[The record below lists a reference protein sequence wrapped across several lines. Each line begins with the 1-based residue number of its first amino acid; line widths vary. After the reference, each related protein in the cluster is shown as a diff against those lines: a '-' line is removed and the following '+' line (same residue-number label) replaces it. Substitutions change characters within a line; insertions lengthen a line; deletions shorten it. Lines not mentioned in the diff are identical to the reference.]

1 MKKLNTL
8 ELFVGC
14 GGLLEGF
21 EQTKKFS
28 TIASVEWKRYACN
41 TLINR
46 LKNRYDYVDA
56 EKRVI
61 HFDIQRTDELING
74 WKDDPE
80 YGDGE
85 GLNKIIENNAIDII
99 VGGPPCQAY
108 SLAGRI
114 QDKNSMKDDY
124 RNYLFESYLEVVKV
138 YDPKIL
144 VFENVEGMLSA
155 MPDGENITDKIK
167 RGFNEHGFDIIDNIR
182 GQALL
187 DLSEFGVPQ
196 KRKRVILVGLNR
208 KYFGDEK
215 ENEETLQYFYNEIL
229 ESYKTENKCTVYDAI
244 GKLPKLYPA
253 DEYRLGGKKYSHFPY
268 ETTIN
273 WHVPRYHNRRD
284 MEIFRVL
291 AEDIASERLRYTST
305 ESLKELYTEKTG
317 KKSNVHKYFVL
328 RWDQPS
334 NTIPAH
340 LKKDGLRHIHPDP
353 RQARTITVREAGR
366 LQTFSN
372 DFEFLGSMSQ
382 NYEMIGNAVP
392 PEFAK
397 RLALGIYDLLNHKG
411 MV

>member
-1 MKKLNTL
+1 MRKIYTL
-8 ELFVGC
+8 ELFAGC
-14 GGLLEGF
+14 GGLLDGF
-21 EQTKKFS
+21 EQTTKY
-28 TIASVEWKRYACN
+28 TTVASVEWKRYACN

-46 LKNRYDYVDA
+46 LKNIYQYADA
-56 EKRVI
+56 EHRVI
-61 HFDIQRTDELING
+61 HFDIQRTDELIYG

-85 GLNKIIENNAIDII
+85 GLNKIIGNYEIDII

-114 QDKNSMKDDY
+114 QDKNAMKDDY

-138 YDPKIL
+138 YNPKIF

-155 MPDGENITDKIK
+155 MPDGEKITDKIK
-167 RGFNEHGFDIIDNIR
+167 RGFNELGFDIIDNIR

-215 ENEETLQYFYNEIL
+215 ENQETLHYFYNEIL
-229 ESYKTENKCTVYDAI
+229 RNYKTEKRTVIEAI
-244 GKLPKLYPA
+244 GKLPKLYPTE
-253 DEYRLGGKKYSHFPY
+253 EYRVDGKKYSHFPN
-268 ETTIN
+268 TTTLN
-273 WHVPRYHNRRD
+273 WHVPRYHNKRD
-284 MEIFRVL
+284 IEIFKAL
-291 AEDIASERLRYTST
+291 TEDIASKRMRYTST
-305 ESLKELYTEKTG
+305 QALKELYTEKTG

-353 RQARTITVREAGR
+353 EQARTITVREAGR

-397 RLALGIYDLLNHKG
+397 RLAEGIYDLMDYKG